1 MDGSDEVSSKQR
13 VKGSD
18 PSANNTDDISV
29 WCEDNKRTFVQSQKS
44 QVQS

>member
-1 MDGSDEVSSKQR
+1 MIFSDKRSEEMDGSDEVSSKQR

-29 WCEDNKRTFVQSQKS
+29 
-44 QVQS
+44 